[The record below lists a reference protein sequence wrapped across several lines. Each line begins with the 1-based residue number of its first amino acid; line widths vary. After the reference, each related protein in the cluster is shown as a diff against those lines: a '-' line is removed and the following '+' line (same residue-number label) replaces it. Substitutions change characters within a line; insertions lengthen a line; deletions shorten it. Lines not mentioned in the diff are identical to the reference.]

1 MIQLRFTNKQYELV
15 CKYVPEIK
23 QFQTNMTIVDDFV
36 YLEMAEEDFSVF
48 QCDFDSSIAYY
59 GMDNHDTV
67 NEIGIRLYQTYDECI
82 L

>member
-23 QFQTNMTIVDDFV
+23 WFQTNMTIVDNFV
-36 YLEMAEEDFSVF
+36 YLEMTEMNFDEFEDAYNFSIVPN
-48 QCDFDSSIAYY
+48 
-59 GMDNHDTV
+59 GMDNQDTV
-67 NEIGIRLYQTYDECI
+67 NAIGIRLYQIYDECI